1 MKSIVKR
8 LLKSVVVFFISVCTI
23 CSIMCCVAYNLF
35 GDITLYRE
43 LIGKIVAEPK
53 AVNDIFK
60 TIFIYATFITAMYYC
75 FGSENSNEIKKI
87 GRYIKNFVLWE
98 IIFVVLFVLS
108 TPVRVIHY
116 SVILPLLAIICTY
129 LIKKYKNVSLW
140 NI

>member
-1 MKSIVKR
+1 MKTMLKH

-23 CSIMCCVAYNLF
+23 AFIMCCAAYNLF
-35 GDITLYRE
+35 GDIELYNE
-43 LIGKIVAEPK
+43 LIGKILAEPSHE
-53 AVNDIFK
+53 ALRDVFK
-60 TIFIYATFITAMYYC
+60 TIFIYATFITVMYYC

-129 LIKKYKNVSLW
+129 LIKKYKNVSL
-140 NI
+140 

>member
-1 MKSIVKR
+1 MKTMLKH

-23 CSIMCCVAYNLF
+23 AFIMCCAAYNLF
-35 GDITLYRE
+35 GDIVLYNE
-43 LIGKIVAEPK
+43 LIGKILAEPSHE
-53 AVNDIFK
+53 AARDVFK

-129 LIKKYKNVSLW
+129 LIKKYKNVSL
-140 NI
+140 

>member
-1 MKSIVKR
+1 MKTMLKR

-23 CSIMCCVAYNLF
+23 VSIMCCVAYNLF
-35 GDITLYRE
+35 GDIELYNE
-43 LIGKIVAEPK
+43 MIGKILAEPSHE
-53 AVNDIFK
+53 AVRDIFK

-75 FGSENSNEIKKI
+75 FGSKNSNEIKKI

-129 LIKKYKNVSLW
+129 LIKKYKNVSL
-140 NI
+140 

>member
-1 MKSIVKR
+1 
-8 LLKSVVVFFISVCTI
+8 
-23 CSIMCCVAYNLF
+23 MCCVAYNLF

-75 FGSENSNEIKKI
+75 FGSKNSNEIKKI

-98 IIFVVLFVLS
+98 IIYVVLFWVTTPIYAIHFSFVL
-108 TPVRVIHY
+108 
-116 SVILPLLAIICTY
+116 LLIAIIITY
-129 LIKKYKNVSLW
+129 LIKKYKNIS
-140 NI
+140 I